1 MGGRVKGRAQA
12 FGTLPALEPS
22 ALVFGSLASL
32 AALQPE
38 RTSITTRPP
47 PGPARGSV
55 PAPVWLVVALSG
67 ALLLVS
73 ALLLWRNLRRRRP

>member
-1 MGGRVKGRAQA
+1 MGGRVKGPE
-12 FGTLPALEPS
+12 TLAL
-22 ALVFGSLASL
+22 LG
-32 AALQPE
+32 PE
-38 RTSITTRPP
+38 TTSIATRPP

-73 ALLLWRNLRRRRP
+73 ALLLWRNLRRRQP